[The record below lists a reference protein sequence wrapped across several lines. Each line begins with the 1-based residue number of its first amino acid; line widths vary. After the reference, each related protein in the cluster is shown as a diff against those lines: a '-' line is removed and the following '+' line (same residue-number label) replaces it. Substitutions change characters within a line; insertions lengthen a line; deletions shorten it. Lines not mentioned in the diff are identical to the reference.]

1 MRIISARLSV
11 PPGAFVF
18 HQSCRTTLYRN
29 LIDALCDAAH
39 VGPAGYRSTFS
50 QQGSKARNF
59 GGLARAPRTRAY
71 RVQKF
76 LRPLMRRGIGSA
88 RCAPNPV
95 RHTALI
101 FRKPR
106 NRGMVKPAAGST
118 PLAYSSPEAVQTTG
132 TVASW

>member
-39 VGPAGYRSTFS
+39 VDPSGYRSKFS

-59 GGLARAPRTRAY
+59 GGPARAPYTRAY
-71 RVQKF
+71 ARA
-76 LRPLMRRGIGSA
+76 RIGCKNSYGQL
-88 RCAPNPV
+88 PTDIEPV
-95 RHTALI
+95 
-101 FRKPR
+101 F
-106 NRGMVKPAAGST
+106 
-118 PLAYSSPEAVQTTG
+118 PECIERFDVTLPDK
-132 TVASW
+132 